1 MTKPPLTR
9 QLLACAKITRTNFK
23 KSALSAIKNFAEKRA
38 SQNAFIRVVKHVF
51 YLKRIQEFR
60 DDLERILGLF
70 GVSSA
75 VNRDMAL
82 FK

>member
-1 MTKPPLTR
+1 M
-9 QLLACAKITRTNFK
+9 
-23 KSALSAIKNFAEKRA
+23 
-38 SQNAFIRVVKHVF
+38 RVVKHVF